1 MAEVNPPTQDP
12 GALCVAR
19 LTLTDFRNYP
29 ALRLEVDR
37 RPVVITGANGAGKTN
52 LLEAVSLLAPGRGL
66 RGAPFDQIAR
76 RKGEAS
82 SAGWAIAAEIDGP
95 QGAVDIGTAWQMPVH
110 DGVPASSRQVR
121 IDGQPQRTSGSLGN
135 YVRAIWLTPAMD
147 RLFAGPAGDRRR
159 FLDRIVLAFDPEH
172 AGRVARLEKLLRERN
187 RILTEVN
194 FDARW
199 LGGIEEQLAESG
211 AAVAVARVDA
221 IEVLQSYI
229 YDTGSAGQGDAFP
242 RAILAIDGHLEGM
255 VRQMPAV
262 QLEDEYRTM
271 LADSRRRDQAA
282 GRTLS
287 GPHRSDFAVH
297 HAGNQMPARSCST
310 GEQKALLI
318 AITLA
323 HVRAASVRF
332 DGWTPLVLLDE
343 VAAHLDE
350 KRRAALFA
358 EIERLRCQ
366 AWMTGT
372 DEALFE
378 ALAGRANA
386 LKVEDGTVYR
396 H

>member
-1 MAEVNPPTQDP
+1 MAEVYPPTQDP

-229 YDTGSAGQGDAFP
+229 YDTGSAGQGDVFP
-242 RAILAIDGHLEGM
+242 CAILAIDGHLEGM